1 MKKAA
6 LLIFFTFAVVV
17 KLLAQ
22 TPSAAVTVKEYR
34 NYPFKFI
41 LSVPD
46 NWKLYLEFGK
56 DSVAHTALADWELP
70 KVYSELEKANIANAI
85 SVTAYKQQSIGSVE
99 DLIRIELA
107 KMHAEAETDK
117 TNPNA
122 RIIYPMWHGLRYK
135 VKLVFVYKNG
145 IGYVINFTATP
156 GTYDINLPTFEE
168 FNKTIR
174 YE

>member
-1 MKKAA
+1 MFFA
-6 LLIFFTFAVVV
+6 LTIVG

-22 TPSAAVTVKEYR
+22 TPSAVVKVKEYR
-34 NYPFKFI
+34 NNPFKFK

-46 NWKLYLEFGK
+46 NWKLYGEFGK
-56 DSVAHTALADWELP
+56 DSGANSTIADWELP
-70 KVYSELEKANIANAI
+70 AVYSELEKTDIANSI
-85 SVTAYKQQSIGSVE
+85 SVTAYKQKSISSVD

-107 KMHAEAETDK
+107 KTPAKTETDK

-122 RIIYPMWHGLRYK
+122 RIIYPVMNGLQYK
-135 VKLVFVYKNG
+135 GKLVFVYKNG
-145 IGYVINFTATP
+145 IGYVINFMATP
-156 GTYDINLPTFEE
+156 GTYDINLPKFEA